1 MCTRLTI
8 QMGLQQKNQLLV
20 LSILLVVLLLFNNIN
35 ATPVNLRKPAG
46 KKLRPL
52 LTDDSPPPPP
62 PGRQYSPPNRAPYR
76 SPPPPLKGRPS
87 PNP

>member
-35 ATPVNLRKPAG
+35 ASPVNLRKPAG

-52 LTDDSPPPPP
+52 LTDDSPPPPNP
-62 PGRQYSPPNRAPYR
+62 APYR
-76 SPPPPLKGRPS
+76 SPPPPLIGRPS